1 MKKKLNT
8 LLEKGQVAKNARFNA
23 LYHEY
28 QAACDALQKA
38 RTERESARKAY
49 RKALKE
55 RGSGTDNLFEV
66 LIELRKTKYLRQYQR
81 AVYQLAKFHLRQWI
95 DRLGERKNRKTG
107 KKQKSEGRRD
117 KTGQA
122 QNTAKKIGAYGGVS

>member
-95 DRLGERKNRKTG
+95 DSWEKEK
-107 KKQKSEGRRD
+107 
-117 KTGQA
+117 
-122 QNTAKKIGAYGGVS
+122 TAKPAKSKKVKAAATKPAKPKTQRKK